1 MASFRQ
7 RNGNWQ
13 ARVIRDGY
21 PDQTKTFETKGDA
34 EKWARAVES
43 EIDKG
48 QFVSVNEAQRTTLGD
63 LIARYLV
70 EVTPS
75 MKGATEDT
83 IRLKAIMRRPI
94 ARWSMVNLSA
104 ARIAAYRDERLKEV
118 SAGTVIRELAY
129 LSAIINHARKEWGIN
144 VLNPVLMV
152 RKPPSPQARTRVL
165 TNEEIR
171 KLMLVLEPTGRKS
184 HWTKPAVQLALAT
197 AMRRGELLSLTW
209 EHIDLVGRT
218 AFLPDTKNGDART
231 VPLSSVAV
239 QVLASLP
246 RHISGVVLP
255 VKALTLDAAFKRGV
269 KSAGLEDLR
278 FHDLR
283 RTAITRMAEKL
294 PNVIELA
301 AVSGHKS
308 LMVLKRYYQ
317 PKAEELALKLG

>member
-7 RNGNWQ
+7 RGGKWQ
-13 ARVIRDGY
+13 ARVLRNGY
-21 PDQTKTFETKGDA
+21 PDQTKTFENKTDA
-34 EKWARAVES
+34 EKWARSLEA

-48 QFVSVNEAQRTTLGD
+48 QFVNLSEAKRTTLGD
-63 LIARYLV
+63 LIERYLT

-75 MKGATEDT
+75 MKGAAEDT
-83 IRLKAIMRRPI
+83 IRLKAIMRKPI
-94 ARWSMVNLSA
+94 SRWSMANLSP

-129 LSAIINHARKEWGIN
+129 LSAIINHARREWGIT
-144 VLNPVLMV
+144 VPNPVQMV
-152 RKPPSPQARTRVL
+152 RKPQSPQARSKVL
-165 TNEEIR
+165 TDEEIS
-171 KLMLVLEPTGRKS
+171 KLLQALEPTGRRS

-197 AMRRGELLSLTW
+197 AMRRGELLSLRW
-209 EHIDLVGRT
+209 EHIDLQGRT
-218 AFLPDTKNGDART
+218 AFLPDTKIGDSRT

-239 QVLASLP
+239 QVLAELP
-246 RHISGVVLP
+246 RHISGVVIP
-255 VKALTLDAAFKRGV
+255 VKYFTLDAAFKRGV
-269 KSAGLEDLR
+269 CRAVLDGVR

-308 LMVLKRYYQ
+308 LMVLKRYYR
-317 PKAEELALKLG
+317 PTAAELAQKLG

>member
-48 QFVSVNEAQRTTLGD
+48 QFVSVNEAQRNTLGD
-63 LIARYLV
+63 LIERYLV

-83 IRLKAIMRRPI
+83 IRLKAILRRHI
-94 ARWSMVNLSA
+94 SRWSMVNLSA

-165 TNEEIR
+165 TNEEIA

-197 AMRRGELLSLTW
+197 AMRRGELLSL
-209 EHIDLVGRT
+209 
-218 AFLPDTKNGDART
+218 
-231 VPLSSVAV
+231 
-239 QVLASLP
+239 
-246 RHISGVVLP
+246 
-255 VKALTLDAAFKRGV
+255 
-269 KSAGLEDLR
+269 
-278 FHDLR
+278 
-283 RTAITRMAEKL
+283 
-294 PNVIELA
+294 
-301 AVSGHKS
+301 
-308 LMVLKRYYQ
+308 
-317 PKAEELALKLG
+317 

>member
-7 RNGNWQ
+7 HGNGWQ
-13 ARVIRDGY
+13 GRIRRRGY
-21 PDQTKTFETKGDA
+21 PDITKTFETKADA
-34 EKWARAVES
+34 EKWARAIES

-48 QFVSVNEAQRTTLGD
+48 QFINISEAQRNTLGD

-75 MKGATEDT
+75 MKGASEDT
-83 IRLKAIMRRPI
+83 IRLKAIMRKPI
-94 ARWSMVNLSA
+94 AQWSMANLSA
-104 ARIAAYRDERLKEV
+104 SRIATYRDERLKEV

-129 LSAIINHARKEWGIN
+129 LSAIINHSRREWGIN
-144 VLNPVLMV
+144 VPNPVQMV
-152 RKPPSPQARTRVL
+152 RKPQSPQARSRVL
-165 TNEEIR
+165 TDEEVS
-171 KLMLVLEPTGRKS
+171 KLLMALEPTGRRS

-197 AMRRGELLSLTW
+197 AMRRGELLSLRW
-209 EHIDLVGRT
+209 EHIDLQGRT
-218 AFLPDTKNGDART
+218 AFLPDTKNGDSRT

-239 QVLASLP
+239 QVLAELP
-246 RHISGVVLP
+246 RHISGVVIP
-255 VKALTLDAAFKRGV
+255 VKYFTLEAAFKRGV
-269 KSAGLEDLR
+269 RRSGLDEVR

-308 LMVLKRYYQ
+308 LMVLKRYYR
-317 PKAEELALKLG
+317 PTAMDLAKKLG